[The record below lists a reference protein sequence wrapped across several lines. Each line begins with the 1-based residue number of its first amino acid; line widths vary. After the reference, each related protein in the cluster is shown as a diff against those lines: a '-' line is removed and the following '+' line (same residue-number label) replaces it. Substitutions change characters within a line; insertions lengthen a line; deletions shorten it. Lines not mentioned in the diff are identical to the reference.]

1 MVVEVVGRVV
11 GTVTGASVVGSGD
24 SVVSDRVTGASVE
37 GSVASVGGSV
47 ASDGGIPG
55 VEDVNCAG
63 IVRPGGRVP
72 APPPPGNI
80 SPGGN

>member
-1 MVVEVVGRVV
+1 MVVEVVG
-11 GTVTGASVVGSGD
+11 TVKGASVV
-24 SVVSDRVTGASVE
+24 

-55 VEDVNCAG
+55 VEVVNCAG

-72 APPPPGNI
+72 APSPPGGNI